1 MNWIS
6 QVIRDTAVLLPT
18 EINSVPGPFVE
29 RFNGFRPLNQGSF
42 RRFYDSCQPIGVSA
56 GSPKFSKTI
65 ERKRQIFMEKNALL
79 PIIIVYPFVIKDF
92 VQDGNSV
99 TNLQSAQELWRPSIT

>member
-1 MNWIS
+1 
-6 QVIRDTAVLLPT
+6 
-18 EINSVPGPFVE
+18 
-29 RFNGFRPLNQGSF
+29 
-42 RRFYDSCQPIGVSA
+42 
-56 GSPKFSKTI
+56 
-65 ERKRQIFMEKNALL
+65 MEKNALL